1 MQKRLMAVGF
11 PVTWLMPC
19 GFLAHILS
27 LTSFLTMTSV
37 QSEPSMSPRS
47 SMLAPLTMAP
57 ERLASL
63 KIVPVR
69 LHCPRL
75 ALVRSA
81 PVKSASVRSA
91 PKRVTP
97 ARLLPLNLARLS
109 EPLV

>member
-1 MQKRLMAVGF
+1 MTALIPLG
-11 PVTWLMPC
+11 L
-19 GFLAHILS
+19 LAHILS

-47 SMLAPLTMAP
+47 SMLAPETMAP

-63 KIVPVR
+63 KMVPVR
-69 LHCPRL
+69 LHCPMF
-75 ALVRSA
+75 ALDRSA
-81 PVKSASVRSA
+81 PVKSAPLRSA

-97 ARLLPLNLARLS
+97 ARLLFMNFARLS